1 MSAKPWWCI
10 KSLPFIFSPQEKS
23 TLDSTLYICAMSPNL
38 YPPHSTLLYK
48 KKLKRRRKKPKA
60 MTSNKNTAATR
71 ATVAVVLLLLATTLL
86 ATVAHARPYLDVLPP
101 STSHGVVGNLLP
113 HKIIPPSGPSDFWG
127 GGDEPPLPPVE
138 AKINHGN

>member
-1 MSAKPWWCI
+1 MRYESKLVPTT
-10 KSLPFIFSPQEKS
+10 Q
-23 TLDSTLYICAMSPNL
+23 Y
-38 YPPHSTLLYK
+38 TLLYK
-48 KKLKRRRKKPKA
+48 ILKRRRKNPKA
-60 MTSNKNTAATR
+60 MTSNKNTAAAG

-86 ATVAHARPYLDVLPP
+86 TTTVVDARPYLDVLPL
-101 STSHGVVGNLLP
+101 SKSHGVVGNLLP

>member
-1 MSAKPWWCI
+1 MRFESKLVPTT
-10 KSLPFIFSPQEKS
+10 Q
-23 TLDSTLYICAMSPNL
+23 Y
-38 YPPHSTLLYK
+38 TLLYK
-48 KKLKRRRKKPKA
+48 ILKRRRKNPKP
-60 MTSNKNTAATR
+60 MTSNKNTAAAG

-101 STSHGVVGNLLP
+101 STSHGMVGNLLP

>member
-1 MSAKPWWCI
+1 
-10 KSLPFIFSPQEKS
+10 
-23 TLDSTLYICAMSPNL
+23 L
-38 YPPHSTLLYK
+38 YPPHYTLLYQNTEK
-48 KKLKRRRKKPKA
+48 KEKGKTPEA
-60 MTSNKNTAATR
+60 MTSNKNTAAAG

-86 ATVAHARPYLDVLPP
+86 MTTVADARPYLDVLPP

-127 GGDEPPLPPVE
+127 GGDEPPLPPME

>member
-1 MSAKPWWCI
+1 MHYESKLVPTT
-10 KSLPFIFSPQEKS
+10 Q
-23 TLDSTLYICAMSPNL
+23 Y
-38 YPPHSTLLYK
+38 TLLYK
-48 KKLKRRRKKPKA
+48 ILKRRRKNPKA
-60 MTSNKNTAATR
+60 MNSNKNTAAAG
-71 ATVAVVLLLLATTLL
+71 ATVVVVLLLLATTLL
-86 ATVAHARPYLDVLPP
+86 ATVADARPYLDVPPP

>member
-1 MSAKPWWCI
+1 M
-10 KSLPFIFSPQEKS
+10 
-23 TLDSTLYICAMSPNL
+23 
-38 YPPHSTLLYK
+38 
-48 KKLKRRRKKPKA
+48 
-60 MTSNKNTAATR
+60 
-71 ATVAVVLLLLATTLL
+71 LLLATTLL

-127 GGDEPPLPPVE
+127 GGDEPPLPPME

>member
-1 MSAKPWWCI
+1 MCCESKLVPTT
-10 KSLPFIFSPQEKS
+10 Q
-23 TLDSTLYICAMSPNL
+23 Y
-38 YPPHSTLLYK
+38 TLLYK
-48 KKLKRRRKKPKA
+48 ILKRRRKNPKA
-60 MTSNKNTAATR
+60 MTSNKNTAAAG

-86 ATVAHARPYLDVLPP
+86 ATVAATRPYLDVLPP

>member
-1 MSAKPWWCI
+1 MRYESKLVPTT
-10 KSLPFIFSPQEKS
+10 Q
-23 TLDSTLYICAMSPNL
+23 Y
-38 YPPHSTLLYK
+38 TLLYK
-48 KKLKRRRKKPKA
+48 ILKRRRKTPKA
-60 MTSNKNTAATR
+60 MTSDKNTAAAG

-86 ATVAHARPYLDVLPP
+86 ATEADARPYLDVLPP
-101 STSHGVVGNLLP
+101 STSHGMVGNLLP